1 MPTTFQAPLE
11 TLQAGASWTAVRL
24 PFDPR
29 ELDPT
34 GAWPVKNKLRVK
46 GTIRAASRDG
56 ETLSFSASL
65 IRTKTRGCFLLIT
78 AKMRKASGL
87 VAGAMAEI
95 TLTPD
100 LELRAATPPPELA
113 KLLRAD
119 RTVRK
124 WFEALNYST
133 RKYIADMVA
142 EPKSAEARVR
152 RAEQWMERI
161 LLTMDGEES
170 PPPILQ
176 IAFRRQPLGRAGWYA
191 LTANQRRNALFS
203 LFICVSPEAQAK
215 RVERILAD
223 AMQAAKRA
231 GKHQPEDNE

>member
-11 TLQAGASWTAVRL
+11 TLQAGMAWTAAWL
-24 PFDPR
+24 PFDPC

-34 GAWPVKNKLRVK
+34 GAWPVNGKLRVK
-46 GTIRAASRDG
+46 GTIRAASREG
-56 ETLSFSASL
+56 ETHSFSTSL
-65 IRTKTRGCFLLIT
+65 IRSKTRGCFLLVT
-78 AKMRKASGL
+78 AKMRKATGL
-87 VAGAMAEI
+87 VPGALAEI

-113 KLLRAD
+113 KLLKVD

-124 WFEALNYST
+124 WFDTLNYST

-161 LLTMDGEES
+161 LLVMDGEES

-176 IAFRRQPLGRAGWYA
+176 IAFRRQPLARTGWYA
-191 LTANQRRNALFS
+191 LTPNQRRTALFS
-203 LFICVSPEAQAK
+203 IFTCVSPEAQAK
-215 RVERILAD
+215 RMERIVAD
-223 AMQAAKRA
+223 AMQAARRGAKRPTED
-231 GKHQPEDNE
+231 PE

>member
-1 MPTTFQAPLE
+1 MPTTFQAVLE
-11 TLQAGASWTAVRL
+11 SLQVGLTFTAVWL
-24 PFDPR
+24 PFDPS

-34 GAWPVKNKLRVK
+34 GAWPIGGKLRVK
-46 GTIRAASRDG
+46 GMIRAAGSDR
-56 ETLSFSASL
+56 ECLSFSTSL
-65 IRTKTRGCFLLIT
+65 IRSKSRGCALLVT
-78 AKMRKASGL
+78 AKMRKATGL
-87 VAGAMAEI
+87 VAGSLAEV
-95 TLTPD
+95 TLAPD
-100 LELRAATPPPELA
+100 LELRAVTPPPELA
-113 KLLRAD
+113 KLLKTDRA
-119 RTVRK
+119 VRK
-124 WFEALNYST
+124 WFESLNYST

-142 EPKSAEARVR
+142 EPKSAEARQR

-231 GKHQPEDNE
+231 GKHQPEDNQ